1 MYSILENNINQ
12 KVANLLLTYKHN
24 PILGIESLF
33 SISLDDQQRSLVSGA
48 NDSNARVAVK
58 SGQGCGKTSTLVW
71 LTMLYLLTLED
82 CRILITA
89 PSAQQLNRV
98 YHSEFLKWY
107 SRLPDLFK
115 GFFDIKKESI
125 HIRGKE
131 YQMASLVTGNPS
143 NIEGLQGG
151 HATNYIIMGDEA
163 SGLEENVFDTLLGTL
178 GAGDGRFILTSNPVR
193 NSGRFYEIFAS
204 ENKRWNRITFS
215 GLKSA
220 QISSSWLE
228 DMKEMYTE
236 EDDNYQIR
244 VLGNFGRFGE
254 QQFIP
259 SSLIE
264 QCAKEYVEFK
274 AYTNF
279 PKIMGVDVARFGSDQ
294 TVFVVR
300 QGAKII
306 DIIKFS
312 NLDTMEVTARI
323 VDVYQKHKPSV
334 IYIDAIGVGAG
345 VFDRA
350 AELQLPV
357 KEVIVSH
364 KSTKPS
370 MYGNFRAQLWG
381 SMKDWMQNGGD
392 IPDDKDLISQLN
404 SMQYTYNNKMQIL
417 LMTKKDI
424 KRMGLPS
431 PDIADAIALTF
442 AGEIYSSAFNRYTK
456 KNIKKSNYY
465 WV

>member
-1 MYSILENNINQ
+1 MSKELNS
-12 KVANLLLTYKHN
+12 KVAELLLTYKYN

-33 SISLDDQQRSLVSGA
+33 SVSLDDQQKSLVLGA
-48 NDSNARVAVK
+48 NDPNARIAVK

-71 LTMLYLLTLED
+71 LTLLYLLTLED

-98 YHSEFLKWY
+98 FHSELLKWHA
-107 SRLPDLFK
+107 RLPVLFK
-115 GFFDIKKESI
+115 NFFDIKKESV
-125 HIRGKE
+125 HIKGKE

-151 HATNYIIMGDEA
+151 HATNYIVMGDEA

-215 GLKSA
+215 GLQSA

-236 EDDNYQIR
+236 DDDNYQIR

-259 SSLIE
+259 SNLIE

-274 AYTNF
+274 AYTNY
-279 PKIMGVDVARFGSDQ
+279 PKVMGVDVARFGADQ
-294 TVFVVR
+294 TVFIVR
-300 QGAKII
+300 QGPKII
-306 DIIKFS
+306 DMVKFS

-323 VDVYQKHKPSV
+323 VDLHHKHKPSV
-334 IYIDAIGVGAG
+334 IYIDAIGIGAG

-350 AELQLPV
+350 SELQLPV

-381 SMKDWMQNGGD
+381 ELKDWMQNGGD

-442 AGEIYSSAFNRYTK
+442 AGSIYTAGTRGVTK
-456 KNIKKSNYY
+456 KAIRKSNYY